1 MFGLFGNSKK
11 KRTNISRTLALHGK
25 VIRYVAEQQNGSEVV
40 LGRGGSISVRD
51 GHLLVFSSH
60 EIIFRSVCAE
70 TEVSHLLSGDGVIL
84 EAPNLERGGAMQKI
98 TAFFVDH
105 IK

>member
-1 MFGLFGNSKK
+1 MFGIFGGGRK
-11 KRTNISRTLALHGK
+11 KRENRSRALALHGK
-25 VIRYVAEQQNGSEVV
+25 VIRYVAEQRNGSEVV

-51 GHLLVFSSH
+51 GQLLVFSSH
-60 EIIFRSVCAE
+60 EIIFRSECDK
-70 TEVSHLLSGDGVIL
+70 TEISHLLSGDGVIL
-84 EAPNLERGGAMQKI
+84 HADNLERGGADQTI

>member
-1 MFGLFGNSKK
+1 MFGLFGSGKK
-11 KRTNISRTLALHGK
+11 KKENLSRTSALHGK
-25 VIRYVAEQQNGSEVV
+25 VIRYVAEQKNGSEVV

-51 GHLLVFSSH
+51 GMLIVFSSH
-60 EIIFRSVCAE
+60 EIIFRSECAE
-70 TEVSHLLSGDGVIL
+70 TEVGYLLSGDGVIL
-84 EAPNLERGGAMQKI
+84 QADNMERGGVNQKI

>member
-1 MFGLFGNSKK
+1 MFGLFGKTK
-11 KRTNISRTLALHGK
+11 EKRTNISRTHALHGK

-51 GHLLVFSSH
+51 EQLLVFSSK

-84 EAPNLERGGAMQKI
+84 RAANLERGGEMHKI